1 MDEGVHVL
9 EGNRILR
16 ATRPMTDDA
25 LLSAEDVSFSYGSLQ
40 ILFDVSIAVPRGGR
54 VALLG
59 TNGAGKSTLLRVISG
74 LCSPHAG
81 GKIVFDGRDV
91 TGASAE
97 DRVRLG
103 MAMLCGGKAN
113 FGGLTVEQ
121 NLRLGAYTFIS
132 QRDLIDQRVDHA
144 MTVFPALR
152 ARARA
157 RAGSLSGGEQ
167 QMLAVGRT
175 LVTRPQLL
183 IIDELS
189 LGLAPIV
196 MQEIVS
202 VLDQL
207 LEADTTLLIVEQS
220 LNVAA
225 AITDHAYFL
234 EKGRVRFSGATSEL
248 QSRGD
253 IARSVFL
260 GGAP

>member
-1 MDEGVHVL
+1 MIGDE
-9 EGNRILR
+9 
-16 ATRPMTDDA
+16 P

-59 TNGAGKSTLLRVISG
+59 TNGAGKSTLLRVLAG
-74 LCSPHAG
+74 LGAPHAG
-81 GKIVFDGRDV
+81 GKVIFDGRDI
-91 TGASAE
+91 TRTSAE

-113 FGGLTVEQ
+113 FAGLTVEQ

-132 QRDLIDQRVDHA
+132 QRDLIDERVDHA
-144 MTVFPALR
+144 MGVFPALR
-152 ARARA
+152 LRARA
-157 RAGSLSGGEQ
+157 KAGSLSGGEQ
-167 QMLAVGRT
+167 QMLAVGRAQ
-175 LVTRPQLL
+175 VTRPQLL

-196 MQEIVS
+196 MQEIVA
-202 VLDQL
+202 VLDEL
-207 LEADTTLLIVEQS
+207 LDQDTTLLIVEQS

-248 QSRGD
+248 HSRGD

-260 GGAP
+260 GAAP